1 MLKDVFRGPGSC
13 PTGVY
18 KSYGLRTLALFGF
31 LLGKEVLGGVM
42 YNRHLFIHNYILLLL
57 L

>member
-31 LLGKEVLGGVM
+31 
-42 YNRHLFIHNYILLLL
+42 FIGQGSAWGRNV
-57 L
+57 

>member
-18 KSYGLRTLALFGF
+18 KSYGLRTLVLFCF
-31 LLGKEVLGGVM
+31 LLGMEMLGGIM
-42 YNRHLFIHNYILLLL
+42 YNKRLFVHNYILL
-57 L
+57 